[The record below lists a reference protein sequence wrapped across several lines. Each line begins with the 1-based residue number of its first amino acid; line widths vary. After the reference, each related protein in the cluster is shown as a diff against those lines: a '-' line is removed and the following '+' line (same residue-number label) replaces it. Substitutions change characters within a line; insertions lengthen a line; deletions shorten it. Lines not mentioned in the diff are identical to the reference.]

1 VGTNER
7 EFGLLCGDSF
17 GIYPDRDAAFIGKV
31 YRWGYV
37 GVEVNSRWIASQTGC
52 LAAWLPGCL
61 AVWLND

>member
-1 VGTNER
+1 LSYFFIKSSCLGKEIEPVGTNER

-37 GVEVNSRWIASQTGC
+37 GVEVRS
-52 LAAWLPGCL
+52 AWLSG
-61 AVWLND
+61 